1 MANLALDG
9 GDPRLHQAEHE
20 KQDMIAAAAG
30 PGGLLPHQ
38 RAIHDPSVSFEEYHH
53 YAQKTRAEELNHP
66 ASGNETKLWSLL
78 FPSKSSGGAVR
89 QNSTED
95 TNGSSNGHDEKDRT
109 LSTRGPVS
117 DEEWNNASRALRTA
131 TRGAI
136 FYLIT
141 TDILGPFSLVCLPP
155 RISVLLMLICFSH
168 MRSLRWDGGK
178 RVFLAALEYN

>member
-20 KQDMIAAAAG
+20 KQDTISAAAE
-30 PGGLLPHQ
+30 PGGLRPHQ
-38 RAIHDPSVSFEEYHH
+38 RTIHDPSVSFEEYYH
-53 YAQKTRAEELNHP
+53 YAQKTRAEEANHP
-66 ASGNETKLWSLL
+66 ATGHETKLLSLL
-78 FPSKSSGGAVR
+78 FPSKSGGGAVR
-89 QNSTED
+89 QNSNELS
-95 TNGSSNGHDEKDRT
+95 NGSSNGHDEKGRT

-141 TDILGPFSLVCLPP
+141 TDILGPFSLVCLSFP
-155 RISVLLMLICFSH
+155 CFSSD
-168 MRSLRWDGGK
+168 RYSC
-178 RVFLAALEYN
+178 